1 ASEDNYYAILEI
13 NPDASEAEVRKA
25 YRQMALRWHP
35 DKNQTNPDEA
45 ERRFKLIS
53 EAYEV
58 LSDPEKRRIYDFYG
72 KEGLA
77 EAAAAEEGETR
88 ADDFFRRQQQ
98 QQQQRQQQRQQR
110 SYQPRHDR
118 DWYDQHQYHF
128 RDPRDVFRD
137 FFGPS
142 DPFSRIFNPD
152 PFKTLEES
160 MRDIGDRHRASNN
173 IGGPGSNFFNFANFN
188 QHTGAGFA
196 SSSNT
201 AGAGRSSR
209 NAASSGRGG
218 SQRFAPLHSTRV
230 TQTFTNT
237 RDGRRVVV
245 HKVVENGV
253 ETVTETV
260 DGRVTKKTV
269 DGRLV
274 AGGDQQPSIRVK

>member
-1 ASEDNYYAILEI
+1 PTVMASEDNYYAILEI

-53 EAYEV
+53 EAYE
-58 LSDPEKRRIYDFYG
+58 
-72 KEGLA
+72 
-77 EAAAAEEGETR
+77 
-88 ADDFFRRQQQ
+88 
-98 QQQQRQQQRQQR
+98 
-110 SYQPRHDR
+110 
-118 DWYDQHQYHF
+118 
-128 RDPRDVFRD
+128 
-137 FFGPS
+137 
-142 DPFSRIFNPD
+142 
-152 PFKTLEES
+152 TLEES